1 MREDAQIT
9 IRMNGVKFYIGYFP
23 YRKKICLG
31 VWEDECTLVK
41 LATFNNE
48 YSAGVFLEKLQE
60 LLGLKD
66 DQINDTAR
74 EIIRDLK
81 GEKNERES

>member
-1 MREDAQIT
+1 MRDDAQIT

-31 VWEDECTLVK
+31 VWVDECTLVK

-48 YSAGVFLEKLQE
+48 HSAGVFLEKLQE

-66 DQINDTAR
+66 DQINDTVR

-81 GEKNERES
+81 GEKNETD

>member
-1 MREDAQIT
+1 MREDEQIT
-9 IRMNGVKFYIGYFP
+9 IRMNGEKFYIGYFP
-23 YRKKICLG
+23 YRKKVCLG

-48 YSAGVFLEKLQE
+48 HSAGVFLERLQAF
-60 LLGLKD
+60 LGLKD

>member
-1 MREDAQIT
+1 MRDDAEIT

-31 VWEDECTLVK
+31 VWVDECTLVK

-48 YSAGVFLEKLQE
+48 HSAGVFLEKLQE

>member
-1 MREDAQIT
+1 MRDDAQIT

-31 VWEDECTLVK
+31 VWVDECTLVK

-48 YSAGVFLEKLQE
+48 HSAGVFLEKLQE

-81 GEKNERES
+81 GEKNDTD

>member
-1 MREDAQIT
+1 MRDDAQIT

-48 YSAGVFLEKLQE
+48 NSAGVFLEKLQE

-81 GEKNERES
+81 GEKNETD

>member
-31 VWEDECTLVK
+31 VWVDECTLVK

-48 YSAGVFLEKLQE
+48 YSAGVFLEKLHE
-60 LLGLKD
+60 FLRLAD